1 MGDKIAYDRRY
12 YAKHREELLQKKRQ
26 KRADAKY
33 REQEN
38 KRWSAWYRQ
47 NADAWKVGRVLGVK
61 ISEARQIIGAN
72 HV

>member
-12 YAKHREELLQKKRQ
+12 YAEHREELLQKKRQ

-38 KRWSAWYRQ
+38 GRYRAWYRE
-47 NADAWKVGRVLGVK
+47 NADAWKVGRALGIK
-61 ISEARQIIGAN
+61 IADARQMIEAN
-72 HV
+72 